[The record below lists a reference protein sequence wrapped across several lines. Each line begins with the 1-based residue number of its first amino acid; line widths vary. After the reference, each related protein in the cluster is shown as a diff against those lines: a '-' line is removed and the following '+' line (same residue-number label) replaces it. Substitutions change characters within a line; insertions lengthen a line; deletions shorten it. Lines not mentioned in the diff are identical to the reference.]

1 VPSKNPKYGEKSTG
15 PDAAARVEIAIAR
28 LAARQHGMVTR
39 VQLLGLGLSGKAI
52 DYRVR
57 TGRLWR
63 VHHGVY
69 CVGRPAVTPH
79 ERAMAAVLACG
90 LRAALSHVPGG
101 ALWEI
106 GLRWPAVME
115 VTAPSKRSRP
125 GIRVHESATLTRRD
139 ITRHYGIPVTTLART
154 LLDLAEVLDTP
165 SLTRAVNEARLRRKS
180 TLTDLAE
187 LLDRSPGRATKR
199 LRPFIQNP
207 TGPTRSEFE
216 DAFLAFV
223 HRHGL
228 PMPEMNQIV
237 AGYEVDVLY
246 RKQRLVVELDGREFH
261 ENAFEADRERD
272 AAVLN
277 AGLSV
282 LRLTWRRL
290 TRQEQ
295 AEADRL
301 HSLLDQR
308 SSTAGPPA

>member
-1 VPSKNPKYGEKSTG
+1 VRSKNHNSCRKSTT
-15 PDAAARVEIAIAR
+15 PEVERVAAAIGR
-28 LAARQHGMVTR
+28 LAARQQGMVTR
-39 VQLLGLGLSGKAI
+39 VQLLGLGLSAREI

-69 CVGRPAVTPH
+69 CVGRPPVTPH
-79 ERAMAAVLACG
+79 EWAMAAVLACG
-90 LRAALSHVPGG
+90 RGAALSHRPGG

-106 GLRWPAVME
+106 GVRWPTTME

-125 GIRVHESATLTRRD
+125 GIRVHRSPLDRRD

-165 SLTRAVNEARLRRKS
+165 SLTRAVNEARLRRKA
-180 TLTDLAE
+180 TLADLAE
-187 LLDRSPGRATKR
+187 LLHRSPGRATKR
-199 LRPFIQNP
+199 LRPFVERVS
-207 TGPTRSEFE
+207 GPTRSEFE

-228 PMPEMNQIV
+228 PTPEMNQIV
-237 AGYEVDVLY
+237 AGYEVDAVW

-272 AAVLN
+272 ATLLS

-282 LRLTWRRL
+282 LRITWHRL
-290 TRQEQ
+290 NHQEQ
-295 AEADRL
+295 SEADRL
-301 HSLLDQR
+301 QSILDQR
-308 SSTAGPPA
+308 STTPGPAA